1 MRSFGFLSN
10 VTFLASMIMIG
21 SFVCIHLLSYKQ
33 IFQNGEGG
41 KKYKLVTEN

>member
-1 MRSFGFLSN
+1 MRFFDFLAN
-10 VTFLASMIMIG
+10 VSFLASMIMIR